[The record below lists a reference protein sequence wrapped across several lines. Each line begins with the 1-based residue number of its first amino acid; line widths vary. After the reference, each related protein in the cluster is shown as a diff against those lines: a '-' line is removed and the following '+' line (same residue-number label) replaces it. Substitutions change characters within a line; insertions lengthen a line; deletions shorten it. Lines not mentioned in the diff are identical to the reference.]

1 MQRTLLIYAKPPRIG
16 FAKTRL
22 ARGLGRAQAQR
33 IARWTLART
42 LRALADPRWQTRL
55 YVSPDR
61 HARAGAALPW
71 PAAFPRYPQ
80 GRGDL
85 GARLARG
92 LAEAPRGPVLFIGA
106 DAPAVSRPHIAA
118 AFTALRSH
126 DAVFGPASDGGFWL
140 FGQVRG
146 LRLAPPFAGVRW
158 SGPHALAD
166 VRANL
171 PAGARVALL
180 ETLTDIDEAADWVAW
195 QTRRE

>member
-1 MQRTLLIYAKPPRIG
+1 MQRTLLVFAKPPRMG
-16 FAKTRL
+16 LAKTRL
-22 ARGLGRAQAQR
+22 AKGLGRAGAQR
-33 IARWTLART
+33 IARWTLAKT
-42 LRALADPRWQTRL
+42 LRAVTDPRWQTVI

-61 HARAGAALPW
+61 HARASAPGPW
-71 PAAFPRYPQ
+71 PAAIPRRPQ

-92 LAEAPRGPVLFIGA
+92 LAEAPRGPVLVIGA
-106 DAPAVSRPHIAA
+106 DAPAITPSHIAA
-118 AFTALRSH
+118 AFRALCSH
-126 DAVFGPASDGGFWL
+126 DAVFGPARDGGFWL

-146 LRLAPPFAGVRW
+146 LRLVHPFAGVRW

-180 ETLTDIDEAADWVAW
+180 EPLTDIDEAADWSAW
-195 QTRRE
+195 QARRR